1 MNTKTPKK
9 APARKTGQ
17 YGSTR
22 ETTRTARKTTGSRAT
37 GRRLQR
43 DEEKPIR
50 KPRAG
55 KTDTEKRAS
64 RTSKVSDE
72 KRAARSR
79 NTRDSSRSPRSAASQ
94 KPADARRRQGE
105 ESRPKTHYTRAND
118 RPVDKKPDGPVRLTK
133 EATRLKKKVLSNA
146 SDKIRL
152 NKYIANSGICSRRE
166 ADKYITAGVVSV
178 NGKVITEMG
187 FRVNSGDDVR
197 FNGERLKGEI
207 KVYIVMN
214 KPKDC
219 VTTTND
225 PYADKT
231 VMDFIGDRCLQRV
244 FPVGRLD
251 KNTTGVLL
259 LTNDGELTERLTHP
273 SYNKKKIY
281 DVFLNRKVRLADL
294 RKLLDGVELEDGP
307 AKVDHVEYVGNNKT
321 EIGLEIHSGRNRI
334 VRRMFEA
341 LGYHVQN
348 LDRVYFAGLTK
359 KNLRRGQ
366 WRFLSESE
374 ISALKM
380 GAYE

>member
-1 MNTKTPKK
+1 HS
-9 APARKTGQ
+9 
-17 YGSTR
+17 STR
-22 ETTRTARKTTGSRAT
+22 ETTRTVRKTAGSSAT

-43 DEEKPIR
+43 NEEKPIR
-50 KPRAG
+50 KSHAG
-55 KTDTEKRAS
+55 KTDNEKRAP
-64 RTSKVSDE
+64 RTSKPSDE
-72 KRAARSR
+72 KRAVRSW
-79 NTRDSSRSPRSAASQ
+79 NTRDNSRSSRSAVPQ
-94 KPADARRRQGE
+94 KSTDTRRRQE
-105 ESRPKTHYTRAND
+105 EEFRPKARSVRAYD
-118 RPVDKKPDGPVRLTK
+118 RPSDKKTDGPVSLTK
-133 EATRLKKKVLSNA
+133 EAARLKKAALSSS
-146 SDKIRL
+146 SDKTRL

-178 NGKVITEMG
+178 NGEVVTEMG
-187 FRVNSGDDVR
+187 FQVKPGDDVR
-197 FNGERLKGEI
+197 FNGERLKGET

-219 VTTTND
+219 VTTTSD
-225 PYADKT
+225 PHADKT
-231 VMDFIGDRCLQRV
+231 VIDFIGDRCSQRV

-281 DVFLNRKVRLADL
+281 DVFLNRKVRLTDL
-294 RKLLDGVELEDGP
+294 RKLLDGVELEDGI
-307 AKVDHVEYVGNNKT
+307 AKADHVEYVGDDKT
-321 EIGLEIHSGRNRI
+321 EIGLEIHSGRNRV

-359 KNLRRGQ
+359 KKLRRGQ